1 MVLMQWLLSSLF
13 LDSDIWMREFTV
25 TFTWASELGTSIAI
39 RLSAVVA
46 QEEAAK
52 NYSGVDPWILFREGL
67 KFEGW
72 MPKAGEGGREC
83 NPYVVILQYVLKS
96 QILSYEFWIYR
107 VKLCNHGWNIALEL
121 SCFDKSNSSK
131 KKVTDCRGA
140 KSFSGETNCAKWNF
154 AMVRFYWY

>member
-52 NYSGVDPWILFREGL
+52 NYSGVDPWILVREGV

-72 MPKAGEGGREC
+72 MPKAGEGGG
-83 NPYVVILQYVLKS
+83 NVICMSSSSSTFWNLKCS
-96 QILSYEFWIYR
+96 HMNSEA
-107 VKLCNHGWNIALEL
+107 VGWNYAITGEISPWNCLALI
-121 SCFDKSNSSK
+121 NQTVVK
-131 KKVTDCRGA
+131 KKVTDWSYSGG
-140 KSFSGETNCAKWNF
+140 GETNCAKWNF
-154 AMVRFYWY
+154 AMVRFYW